1 MSQNSRQPA
10 ASTARARL
18 AALREKKA
26 PSKAA
31 QIRALWPDIKAALD
45 NGHNLQSICECLE
58 ADGISVSPRS
68 LASYVSR
75 IRKSSARVGRAGG
88 ALSTLRPEPVQGDHS
103 KPLAEVADSKPMQ
116 SPDPLANVR
125 DRRGK
130 RSGFD
135 YRPELADPKQLI

>member
-1 MSQNSRQPA
+1 MSQSSRHPA
-10 ASTARARL
+10 PTARARL

-26 PSKAA
+26 PTKAA
-31 QIRALWPDIKAALD
+31 QIRALWPDIKTALD

-75 IRKSSARVGRAGG
+75 IRKLPSKGDGAPNSPQANHEKLMPREEGGRSLRDVG
-88 ALSTLRPEPVQGDHS
+88 
-103 KPLAEVADSKPMQ
+103 KPMQ
-116 SPDPLANVR
+116 SPDPLANIR
-125 DRRGK
+125 DRQGK

>member
-1 MSQNSRQPA
+1 MAQTSRQPA
-10 ASTARARL
+10 PSTARARL
-18 AALREKKA
+18 AELREKKA
-26 PSKAA
+26 PTKAA

-45 NGHNLQSICECLE
+45 NGHNLQSVCECLE

-75 IRKSSARVGRAGG
+75 MRRSSAKVDGAPSGQPANREQRV
-88 ALSTLRPEPVQGDHS
+88 PVEETR
-103 KPLAEVADSKPMQ
+103 KPLAEGGKQRQ

-125 DRRGK
+125 ERQGK
-130 RSGFD
+130 RSAFD